1 MFGWGSYEDW
11 RRYQEHRLRMSA
23 QEVTP
28 PEEQP
33 DNREALKVIQWRRI
47 YLERAGYDAEAAMLI
62 GESSV
67 DLHKAAALIEHGC
80 DTTTALRI
88 LL

>member
-1 MFGWGSYEDW
+1 MST
-11 RRYQEHRLRMSA
+11 QETA
-23 QEVTP
+23 
-28 PEEQP
+28 PEEP
-33 DNREALKVIQWRRI
+33 ADNKEAVKVIQWRRI
-47 YLERAGYDAEAAMLI
+47 YLERAGYDPEAAKLI

-67 DLHKAAALIEHGC
+67 DLHKAAALLEKGC